1 MFRGGQTMKY
11 IKPQTEIFEFEGYVA
26 TSDYEGLM
34 NSNHGIND
42 KDFPIH
48 GGSTDLG
55 DLGGEEW

>member
-1 MFRGGQTMKY
+1 MIY
-11 IKPQTEIFEFEGYVA
+11 IKPKTEIFEFEGYVA